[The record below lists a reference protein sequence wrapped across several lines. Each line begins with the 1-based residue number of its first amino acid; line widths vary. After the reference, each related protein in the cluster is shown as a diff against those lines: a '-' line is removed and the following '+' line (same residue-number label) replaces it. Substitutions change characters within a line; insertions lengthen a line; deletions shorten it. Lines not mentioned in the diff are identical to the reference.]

1 MDASGGCWVN
11 CLNEEDLPL
20 MDGTCDAC
28 EPDEPQPAGLVCPL
42 CRFAFCVS
50 HADKHSQSTHH
61 QLQVY
66 RPPDPQP
73 DIEPLEHTQTS
84 ENRAKREEAA
94 AGEDEDLT
102 LPHGVRK
109 RDTVMVER
117 LKCKEHGQ
125 EGSLYCKED
134 EMIICVVCA
143 VQGEHKEHEIITLK
157 EAYLWQKVS
166 KQMHKCKS
174 YIVIDYIS
182 SSFSIFLQLILLEPF
197 IIIVYLIKPIIWQR
211 PLKVNVDLLRQR

>member
-1 MDASGGCWVN
+1 
-11 CLNEEDLPL
+11 

-50 HADKHSQSTHH
+50 HADKHSQSTRH

-66 RPPDPQP
+66 HPPDPQTES
-73 DIEPLEHTQTS
+73 EPLEHARMS
-84 ENRAKREEAA
+84 ENGAEGSEAA
-94 AGEDEDLT
+94 GGEDEDLT
-102 LPHGVRK
+102 LPHEVSK

-117 LKCKEHGQ
+117 LKCKKHGQ
-125 EGSLYCKED
+125 DGSLYCKHD
-134 EMIICVVCA
+134 ERIICVVCA

-166 KQMHKCKS
+166 KQMHKCEN
-174 YIVIDYIS
+174 YIIIDCIY
-182 SSFSIFLQLILLEPF
+182 SSFSSFVLLIFGKGHL
-197 IIIVYLIKPIIWQR
+197 
-211 PLKVNVDLLRQR
+211 